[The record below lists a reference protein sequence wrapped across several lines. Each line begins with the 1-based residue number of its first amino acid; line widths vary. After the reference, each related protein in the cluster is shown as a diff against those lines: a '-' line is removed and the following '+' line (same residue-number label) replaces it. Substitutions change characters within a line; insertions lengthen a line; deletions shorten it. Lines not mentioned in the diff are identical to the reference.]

1 MLLRVAGGLWQKLV
15 EGLVQLRA
23 CCMSLF
29 YSEKQ
34 IDGEAAAVAEDVHY
48 SPHSVGLSWHSS
60 DSVLLVQT
68 FICPLLGPS
77 PESWSGS
84 TRQEWPH
91 FLQSWLP
98 SFLSVTASFYHVC
111 SGADGSVG

>member
-34 IDGEAAAVAEDVHY
+34 IDGKAAAVAEDVHY
-48 SPHSVGLSWHSS
+48 SPHSV
-60 DSVLLVQT
+60 
-68 FICPLLGPS
+68 
-77 PESWSGS
+77 
-84 TRQEWPH
+84 
-91 FLQSWLP
+91 
-98 SFLSVTASFYHVC
+98 
-111 SGADGSVG
+111 